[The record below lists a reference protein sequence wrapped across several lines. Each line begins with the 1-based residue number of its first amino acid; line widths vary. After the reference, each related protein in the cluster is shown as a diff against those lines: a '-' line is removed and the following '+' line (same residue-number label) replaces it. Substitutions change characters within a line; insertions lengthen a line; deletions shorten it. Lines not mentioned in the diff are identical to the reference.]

1 MFIEDAN
8 EVKKTDGKIG
18 TNTSLIKVSQSHKHR
33 KHIIMNRTGIVNLT
47 NTDNYKSSGNIN
59 QPN

>member
-33 KHIIMNRTGIVNLT
+33 KITLNRTGIVNLT
-47 NTDNYKSSGNIN
+47 NSDNYKSSGNIN